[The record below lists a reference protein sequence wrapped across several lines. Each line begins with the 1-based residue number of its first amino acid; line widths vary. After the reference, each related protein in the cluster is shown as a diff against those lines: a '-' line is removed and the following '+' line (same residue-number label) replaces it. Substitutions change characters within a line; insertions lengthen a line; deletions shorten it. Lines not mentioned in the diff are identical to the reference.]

1 MRTGDD
7 RSLSLTRA
15 RFPPPPAPIVKK
27 SFVLNDSGEDS
38 SISTTLPWHTM
49 SWPGHIIAK
58 RGSYQIDKLPE
69 PQIKKRRA
77 PAATI
82 PKIYSNA

>member
-1 MRTGDD
+1 
-7 RSLSLTRA
+7 
-15 RFPPPPAPIVKK
+15 
-27 SFVLNDSGEDS
+27 
-38 SISTTLPWHTM
+38 M